1 MTNSSQETDPRQALC
16 DSTRYSIPAAMSDVT
31 TGVGGQTGSF
41 PLYGG
46 SDPVSQARS
55 IVSKIE
61 DPCVAEQVKRL
72 LFVID
77 RLIEAARHLRAD
89 LRHIPPLHAYQSEDG
104 SVLVEW
110 IFPDF
115 RIGFN
120 IESNQEDSGWHLV
133 SNKRL
138 GEVTASGQLTSER
151 EIMVLFAKFVLPNI

>member
-16 DSTRYSIPAAMSDVT
+16 DSTGYSLPAAMSDVT
-31 TGVGGQTGSF
+31 TGVGGQTASF
-41 PLYGG
+41 PLYGE
-46 SDPVSQARS
+46 SDPVSEARS

-61 DPCVAEQVKRL
+61 DPCVAKQVERL
-72 LFVID
+72 LFVIHK
-77 RLIEAARHLRAD
+77 LIEAVRQVRAD
-89 LRHIPPLHAYQSEDG
+89 LRDIPPLHAYQSEDS

-110 IFPDF
+110 VFPDF

-138 GEVTASGQLTSER
+138 GEVTASGQLTSDR
-151 EIMVLFAKFVLPNI
+151 EIMVLLTKFVLPNI